1 MKKYLMLLALLPLAA
16 LSAQA
21 QKVAEKQVPAA
32 VVATF
37 MQAHPTAKGVRWEK
51 ENANYEAGYEQ
62 GEEELSVV
70 ITPTGTLL
78 ETETEIKVAQLPAP
92 VRAALTSQYKGY
104 NVTEAARIV
113 TAATGTTVY
122 EAEVS
127 RAGKKQ
133 DLLFNADGTAVKK

>member
-1 MKKYLMLLALLPLAA
+1 MKKYLLLLALLPLAA

-32 VVATF
+32 VLATF
-37 MQAHPTAKGVRWEK
+37 KQAHPTAKGVKWEK
-51 ENANYEAGYEQ
+51 EDANYEAGYEQ

-78 ETETEIKVAQLPAP
+78 ETETEMKVAQLPAP
-92 VRAALTSQYKGY
+92 VRAALTSQYQGY
-104 NVTEAARIV
+104 KVSEAARIV

-133 DLLFNADGTAVKK
+133 DLLFNADGTVVKK